1 MATKKRSYINNS
13 LKKRT
18 YRKKSYRKKSHRK
31 NKKSKRNKKRRM
43 KGGSKG
49 ELTEMKKLK
58 LKYLE
63 EQDRVKEINIK
74 IQQKLN
80 TITMLN
86 EMGVTEHNEFLEG
99 EIEELNIEIRAGETP
114 ENKTKISD
122 LKNLLQIHKWQSRQ
136 LLKAC
141 DYDYNKAIHLGL
153 TFMIHGSSATQ
164 ENLDN
169 IKQEYDPTTAEGME
183 TIKTSVQMKGVE
195 LKRQKAEEE
204 KKEAEA
210 ARAEEQLFES
220 IKEILGN
227 YMEDLEIRKFIEA
240 NKGLPEELIRE
251 QAISEF
257 NIREFLYRVSKSNK
271 VDDTGRSLA
280 QYYLSKSDSFE
291 GAVKEAL
298 TAGTRPSSVT
308 TTSPGAFRP
317 NSTII
322 TGKKGTVGVW

>member
-1 MATKKRSYINNS
+1 
-13 LKKRT
+13 
-18 YRKKSYRKKSHRK
+18 
-31 NKKSKRNKKRRM
+31 
-43 KGGSKG
+43 
-49 ELTEMKKLK
+49 
-58 LKYLE
+58 
-63 EQDRVKEINIK
+63 
-74 IQQKLN
+74 
-80 TITMLN
+80 
-86 EMGVTEHNEFLEG
+86 
-99 EIEELNIEIRAGETP
+99 
-114 ENKTKISD
+114 
-122 LKNLLQIHKWQSRQ
+122 
-136 LLKAC
+136 
-141 DYDYNKAIHLGL
+141 KAIHLGL

-204 KKEAEA
+204 KKEAEE

-280 QYYLSKSDSFE
+280 QYYLSTSDSLDN
-291 GAVKEAL
+291 AVKRAL
-298 TAGTRPSSVT
+298 ITSAQPSVT
-308 TTSPGAFRP
+308 ATPLPEKFTSAGE
-317 NSTII
+317 N
-322 TGKKGTVGVW
+322 TGEKGVKFW